1 MKTLLNTLA
10 STFFAKRGWMH
21 FTGTIAI
28 LYKIAIWFGWNEFTL
43 ESKIIGCTIGGI
55 FLGGIINVGIEFA
68 EEQYVKIKL
77 KDPFVKSAQKSDVYW
92 GAFAGPFG
100 AWIGIANQSLSLGA
114 YLVLGFLTLL
124 EIIRIS
130 KTK

>member
-1 MKTLLNTLA
+1 MKILNTLS

-28 LYKIAIWFGWNEFTL
+28 LYKISIWFGWNEFTL
-43 ESKIIGCTIGGI
+43 ESKIIGCTIASIIIGI
-55 FLGGIINVGIEFA
+55 VINSVIEYV
-68 EEQYVKIKL
+68 EETLVRKKL
-77 KDPFVKSAQKSDVYW
+77 NQPYADVWEWSDVCY
-92 GAFAGPFG
+92 GALGAPVG
-100 AWIGIANQSLSLGA
+100 AWIGIANQNLALAA
-114 YLVLGFLTLL
+114 YLILGFLTLL

>member
-1 MKTLLNTLA
+1 MKILNTLS

-28 LYKIAIWFGWNEFTL
+28 LYLVAVWFGWHEFTL

-55 FLGGIINVGIEFA
+55 FLGAIINVGIEFA

-77 KDPFVKSAQKSDVYW
+77 KDPFVKSAQKSDVFW

-100 AWIGIANQSLSLGA
+100 AWIGILNQNLSLA
-114 YLVLGFLTLL
+114 AWLL
-124 EIIRIS
+124 LSMLAVSEVIRIS
-130 KTK
+130 KVK